1 MQAQMQAHA
10 RTRGAARRSAA
21 RSHLQLLTWRQL
33 KNRIFLGHPQ
43 LALFLDKMP
52 KADKKEK
59 APKKEKD
66 KDAPKRALAAY
77 MFFSKAR
84 RGGRFALH
92 ISGIVGV
99 LSGVLAAAAR
109 RAPAWRRAARRRRTR
124 SCLTRLA
131 PRTRL
136 AARRTCAPL

>member
-1 MQAQMQAHA
+1 M
-10 RTRGAARRSAA
+10 
-21 RSHLQLLTWRQL
+21 TWRAGVFEAQIQL
-33 KNRIFLGHPQ
+33 PVRPTT
-43 LALFLDKMP
+43 MP

-92 ISGIVGV
+92 ILGI

-124 SCLTRLA
+124 ACLTRLA

-136 AARRTCAPL
+136 AARRTCARW